1 MAMDLRLSDL
11 QELIRDS
18 ADDFLEREA
27 PASRMRQIEWAGEPD
42 DELWSQLVELGWTG
56 LPIAE
61 EHGGQG
67 AQLVDLG
74 VLIEQLCRH
83 ALLSPYQQTML
94 AAATVQRHGDAAL
107 QASLLPRIV
116 AGATCAPALAEGNGG
131 LFGAIATTTDGA
143 TLSGSKRYVEFGASS
158 DLHLVAA
165 TREGE
170 PGLALVAREQP
181 GVSTRAL
188 TGIGLTPQ
196 AEVSYDG
203 ASVEGWIG
211 RRRGGRLPARAGL
224 GDLLAGVLR
233 ARTEGA
239 RHDRQLR
246 PGARRLRAADRD
258 VRGGTGPRRGRRG
271 RRHRLALPRLRAAL
285 QAGPGRAGRAARREG
300 EVGRLALG
308 GGRKPTG
315 DTCCTAAWASWR
327 STTCNS
333 TRAAARKHRC
343 AGATHASRSARWRR
357 RCSASRQANAED
369 EPWRRCWIRSRA
381 KRSTRT
387 R

>member
-42 DELWSQLVELGWTG
+42 EELWGQMVELGWTG

-94 AAATVQRHGDAAL
+94 AAATVQAHGDGAL

-116 AGATCAPALAEGNGG
+116 AGATCAPALGEGNGG
-131 LFGAIATTTDGA
+131 PNG
-143 TLSGSKRYVEFGASS
+143 
-158 DLHLVAA
+158 
-165 TREGE
+165 
-170 PGLALVAREQP
+170 ALVERDQP

-196 AEVSYDG
+196 AEVTYDG

-211 RRRGGRLPARAGL
+211 GAAAVDYLRVLGSAISSLECYAHAQRALDMTVSYVQVRVAFGRPIGTFEAVQGRVADAAVGVTASRFLAYEQLYRLDQDEVDALHAAKVKSVVSRSMVDATNWGHVLHGGVGFMAEYDLQFHTRRGKEASLRWGDPRESL
-224 GDLLAGVLR
+224 GAV
-233 ARTEGA
+233 
-239 RHDRQLR
+239 
-246 PGARRLRAADRD
+246 AAS
-258 VRGGTGPRRGRRG
+258 VF
-271 RRHRLALPRLRAAL
+271 
-285 QAGPGRAGRAARREG
+285 
-300 EVGRLALG
+300 
-308 GGRKPTG
+308 
-315 DTCCTAAWASWR
+315 S
-327 STTCNS
+327 
-333 TRAAARKHRC
+333 
-343 AGATHASRSARWRR
+343 
-357 RCSASRQANAED
+357 
-369 EPWRRCWIRSRA
+369 
-381 KRSTRT
+381 
-387 R
+387 

>member
-56 LPIAE
+56 LPIDE

-94 AAATVQRHGDAAL
+94 AAATVQRHGDEAL

-116 AGATCAPALAEGNGG
+116 AGATCAPALVEGNGG
-131 LFGAIATTTDGA
+131 PYGAIATTTDGA
-143 TLSGSKRYVEFGASS
+143 TLSGSKRYVEFGATS

-165 TREGE
+165 TRDGE

-181 GVSTRAL
+181 GVSTQAL

-203 ASVEGWIG
+203 ASVEGWLGGAEAVDYLRVLGSAISSLECYAHAQKALDMTVSYVQVRVAFGRPIG
-211 RRRGGRLPARAGL
+211 TFEAVQGRCADAAVGVTASRFLAYEQLYKLDQGELDALHAAKVKSVVSRSVVDATNWGHVLHGGVGFMAEYDLQFHTRRGKEASLRWGDPRESL
-224 GDLLAGVLR
+224 GAV
-233 ARTEGA
+233 
-239 RHDRQLR
+239 
-246 PGARRLRAADRD
+246 AAS
-258 VRGGTGPRRGRRG
+258 VF
-271 RRHRLALPRLRAAL
+271 
-285 QAGPGRAGRAARREG
+285 
-300 EVGRLALG
+300 
-308 GGRKPTG
+308 
-315 DTCCTAAWASWR
+315 S
-327 STTCNS
+327 
-333 TRAAARKHRC
+333 
-343 AGATHASRSARWRR
+343 
-357 RCSASRQANAED
+357 
-369 EPWRRCWIRSRA
+369 
-381 KRSTRT
+381 
-387 R
+387 